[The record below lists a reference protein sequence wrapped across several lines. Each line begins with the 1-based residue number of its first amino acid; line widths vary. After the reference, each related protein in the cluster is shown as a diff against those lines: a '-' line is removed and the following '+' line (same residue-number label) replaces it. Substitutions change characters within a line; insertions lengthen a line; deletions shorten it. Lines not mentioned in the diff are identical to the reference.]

1 MRTCYVKLSDTPG
14 QIEDV
19 RMESQTIPDA
29 YRRCHIDDLFS
40 WIASTMVEFI
50 KSSGITLE
58 DEVPTLGF
66 CFSFPMHQETVN
78 SGSIVLWTK
87 VLIHAMWSY
96 SGRRNAVS

>member
-1 MRTCYVKLSDTPG
+1 
-14 QIEDV
+14 
-19 RMESQTIPDA
+19 MESQTIPDA